1 MKTIISSRTEADKKA
16 AAQVK
21 SILERK
27 NSAVIAL
34 SPGETVWGLYAEL
47 ADMVRRGELSLANAR
62 FFTLCEFEG
71 TDLCRRMIKENFLDR
86 TDAAEENCVFLSA
99 DDPNDIDDRIGALGG
114 LDLAV
119 LDIGANARIGFNE
132 PATPFDSLT
141 HIQRL
146 APATRREMAALCG
159 GEENVPELGVTLGIK
174 TITLA
179 KEIMLLAYGEE
190 QAEPVFRMLYG
201 RNDSAVPAAFLQV
214 PANVAA
220 YLDEA
225 AAKKL

>member
-1 MKTIISSRTEADKKA
+1 MKTIISSRINADKKA
-16 AAQVK
+16 AEQVK
-21 SILERK
+21 AILARK
-27 NSAVIAL
+27 SSAVIAL
-34 SPGETVWGLYAEL
+34 SPGETVQGLYAEL

-71 TDLCRRMIKENFLDR
+71 TDVCRRTVKENFLDR
-86 TDAAEENCVFLSA
+86 TDASEENCVFLSA
-99 DDPNDIDDRIGALGG
+99 DNLNDIDSRIGALGG

-119 LDIGANARIGFNE
+119 LDIGADARIGFNE

-146 APATRREMAALCG
+146 APATRRELAACFG
-159 GEENVPELGVTLGIK
+159 GEENVPERGLTMGIK

-179 KEIMLLAYGEE
+179 KEILLLAYGEE

-214 PANVAA
+214 PANVAV